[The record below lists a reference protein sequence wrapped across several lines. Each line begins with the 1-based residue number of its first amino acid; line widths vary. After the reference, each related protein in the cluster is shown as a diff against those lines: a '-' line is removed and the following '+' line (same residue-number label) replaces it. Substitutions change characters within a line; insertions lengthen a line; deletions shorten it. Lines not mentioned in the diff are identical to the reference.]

1 MSLYKFKL
9 KRLSIIKISVI
20 IILLLQSSL
29 SYAKQPIIREYQIK
43 AIYLYYFTDF
53 VRWPST
59 AFQSSYSPFNIC
71 VLGKN
76 PFRGV
81 LKFAVKNKTID
92 KHSVKVQFHSS
103 VKNTSSCHILFISR
117 SKVRNLTKILKYLE
131 QRAVLT
137 VSDIKGFARKG
148 GMIQFVKQGKH
159 IRFYMNRHAAIKA
172 NVRIS
177 ANLLHI
183 ARKLY

>member
-1 MSLYKFKL
+1 MYLYKLNL
-9 KRLSIIKISVI
+9 KITSIT
-20 IILLLQSSL
+20 LLLLIQSSL

-76 PFRGV
+76 PFRSV
-81 LKFAVKNKTID
+81 LKFAVKNETVD
-92 KHSVKVQFHSS
+92 KHPVKVQQHSS

-117 SKVRNLTKILKYLE
+117 SEVRNLTKILNYLE
-131 QRAVLT
+131 QRAILT
-137 VSDIKGFARKG
+137 VSDIQGFARKG